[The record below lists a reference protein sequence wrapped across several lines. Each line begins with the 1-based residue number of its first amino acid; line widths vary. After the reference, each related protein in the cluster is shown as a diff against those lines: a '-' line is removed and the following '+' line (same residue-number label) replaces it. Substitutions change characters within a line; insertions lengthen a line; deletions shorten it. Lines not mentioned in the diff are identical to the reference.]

1 MSDAFKR
8 ARTFAA
14 PWLAL
19 VAVLFA
25 LMPSLARA
33 DAAAESYIK
42 TAADEA
48 TSILNSK
55 TMSKDAKKA
64 ALTKM
69 IDTRLDLDAIAK
81 FTLGKYARVATD
93 AEKAE
98 FAPLLKQYVINFYV
112 NNLVN
117 YSDVKFKVTGSVDR
131 PNNQGTI
138 VQSELASGSDE
149 PVDAVWWVRQS
160 SDGPRIFDV
169 QLQGIWVAQSLR
181 SELDSVMGNG
191 GGKVSVGIADL
202 KSKVDAAAAGT
213 AKP

>member
-1 MSDAFKR
+1 MSAVATQLTR
-8 ARTFAA
+8 SFAA
-14 PWLAL
+14 LCLAL
-19 VAVLFA
+19 VFVFAAVA
-25 LMPSLARA
+25 SPARA
-33 DAAAESYIK
+33 DAAAETYIK

-55 TMSKDAKKA
+55 TLSKDAKKD

-98 FAPLLKQYVINFYV
+98 FTPLLKQYVINFYV

-117 YSDVKFKVTGSVDR
+117 YHDVKFKVTGSIDR
-131 PNNQGTI
+131 PGTQGVVVT
-138 VQSELASGSDE
+138 SKLAAGSDE

-160 SDGPRIFDV
+160 SSGPRIFDV

-191 GGKVSVGIADL
+191 GGKVSVGITDL
-202 KSKVDAAAAGT
+202 RSKVNAAA
-213 AKP
+213 KPQQ

>member
-1 MSDAFKR
+1 MSDAFKLGR
-8 ARTFAA
+8 NFAA
-14 PWLAL
+14 LCLAL
-19 VAVLFA
+19 VFLFSLA
-25 LMPSLARA
+25 PSLAHA
-33 DAAAESYIK
+33 DSAAETYIK
-42 TAADEA
+42 SAADEA
-48 TSILNSK
+48 TSILNST

-69 IDTRLDLDAIAK
+69 IDQRLDLNAIAK

-98 FAPLLKQYVINFYV
+98 FTPLLKQYVINFYV

-117 YSDVKFKVTGSVDR
+117 YSDVKFNVTGSVDR
-131 PNNQGTI
+131 PGNQGTI
-138 VQSELASGSDE
+138 VKSKLAAGGDA
-149 PVDAVWWVRQS
+149 PVDAIWWVRQTDS
-160 SDGPRIFDV
+160 GTRIFDV

-202 KSKVDAAAAGT
+202 KSKVDAAAQHS
-213 AKP
+213 

>member
-1 MSDAFKR
+1 MSDAFKLGR
-8 ARTFAA
+8 NFAA
-14 PWLAL
+14 LCLAVVFL
-19 VAVLFA
+19 SA

-33 DAAAESYIK
+33 DSGAETYIK
-42 TAADEA
+42 GAADEA
-48 TSILNSK
+48 TAILNSK

-69 IDTRLDLDAIAK
+69 IDTRLDLDAVAK

-98 FAPLLKQYVINFYV
+98 FTPLLKQYVINFYV

-117 YSDVKFKVTGSVDR
+117 YSDISFKVTGSIDR

-138 VQSELASGSDE
+138 VQSKLAAGRDE

-160 SDGPRIFDV
+160 SSDGLRIFDV

-202 KSKVDAAAAGT
+202 KSKVDAAAQHS
-213 AKP
+213 